1 MNRLNWIVKE
11 LIKDTRKNYKWVLKG
26 AGLVLAT
33 IAIIKVL
40 MFFNIE
46 KDVIFPIIW
55 IVFIVGM
62 VWHWYSISYDNEQ
75 KKIVEQLKG
84 DK

>member
-11 LIKDTRKNYKWVLKG
+11 LTKDTRKNYKWVLKG

-62 VWHWYSISYDNEQ
+62 VWHWYSMSYDNEQ

>member
-11 LIKDTRKNYKWVLKG
+11 LIKDTRKNYKWGLKG

-62 VWHWYSISYDNEQ
+62 VWHWYSMSYDNEQ